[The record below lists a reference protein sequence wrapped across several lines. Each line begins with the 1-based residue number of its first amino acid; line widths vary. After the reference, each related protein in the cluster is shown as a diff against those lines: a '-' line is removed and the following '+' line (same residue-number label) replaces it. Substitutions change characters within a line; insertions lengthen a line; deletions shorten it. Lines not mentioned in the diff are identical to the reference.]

1 MTDQKP
7 VSDAPFPLAGLRV
20 LDFSRVLAGPFAGRM
35 LADLG
40 ADVVKVEPPDGD
52 LTRLWGRRTG
62 GVPGYYNQ
70 QNVGKRNIS
79 LDLRAQGAVDLV
91 KQLVAKADILIE
103 NYRPDV
109 MPRLGV
115 GYEVLKAVNP
125 RLIMLSI
132 SGFGAGGPES
142 RRPAFAPIVHAEL
155 GFLDRQ
161 ARRGDIP
168 HRDLPISAADTNASL
183 HGLVAVLA
191 ALHLRATTGL
201 GQHIDMAMMD
211 ASLVTDDQL
220 HYDLEDANDMVSLP
234 NDVWETGAGPI
245 LVSAD
250 FRFLFRRMTEKLG
263 LADPAGPEATLA
275 EKIAARRAA
284 VTAVFA
290 GLGDWPAVAEAMD
303 RMNIAWGE
311 VRKAAE
317 LAVQPTL
324 AHRGSIVQVDDRAG
338 GTRPVPQSPY
348 RFSAAR
354 AEVRGP
360 APHRGEHNAEVLA
373 EWLGVDVAS
382 VAALESAG
390 ILDHDPSPS

>member
-275 EKIAARRAA
+275 EKIAARRA
-284 VTAVFA
+284 
-290 GLGDWPAVAEAMD
+290 
-303 RMNIAWGE
+303 
-311 VRKAAE
+311 
-317 LAVQPTL
+317 
-324 AHRGSIVQVDDRAG
+324 
-338 GTRPVPQSPY
+338 
-348 RFSAAR
+348 
-354 AEVRGP
+354 
-360 APHRGEHNAEVLA
+360 
-373 EWLGVDVAS
+373 
-382 VAALESAG
+382 
-390 ILDHDPSPS
+390 